1 MKLVMICVGRPARPL
16 ESAIAD
22 YEARAGR
29 YWNLEVIEVRA
40 ERSSRR
46 GGDDHVRAA
55 EGERILKRVPP
66 DTDLV
71 ALTRHGEGWSST
83 RLARHLEQTSVHA
96 GRAEAYVIGGAFGL
110 SDAVLME
117 AKRQM
122 QLSRYT
128 LPHDLAR
135 LVLVEQF
142 YRAGTIV
149 RGEPYHK
156 GDDAS

>member
-16 ESAIAD
+16 EAAIAD

-40 ERSSRR
+40 ERSGRR

-55 EGERILKRVPP
+55 EGERILKRVPA
-66 DTDLV
+66 DADLV

-110 SDAVLME
+110 SDSVLKE

-135 LVLVEQF
+135 LVLLEQF